1 MDLKRLLFKLFLFCA
16 VLMTGRSLFDC
27 GMPARADLLP
37 EPPEFRRVLI
47 LFPAEAGPRAQEEF
61 MEGLAEVRDQHEAE
75 YRELMRKWR
84 ETEPERK
91 VRKQAELD
99 RIAEQFGENW
109 WEDIEDPDVF
119 SMLPEERE
127 MMYVHPSFLNE
138 TEVIPVRVENSFH
151 SSVVL
156 PDDEFRKLYEAKGR
170 YSAVIVVASD
180 EIAKSI
186 ANLLDGDY
194 DIDFKTKNLNG
205 ELAVVFAGVS
215 SFDEKLRIYTDT
227 RDSERKELNSFAIVH
242 PADPWPNVD
251 LALRVFPNTKKIVL
265 LASRMNWDEK
275 KEAALRDM
283 LGPGK
288 TLKTVLLPDS
298 VTPSDFVPGD
308 YSQTMRQ
315 QYPSLAEVPGK
326 EIEAFR
332 AAVQA
337 EAQPDTVIVSLSSF
351 EWGIDPV
358 EWLPA
363 DFDACPIF
371 ADTPPTRK
379 NAVGGFCRSMKKLAV
394 QVGDLLEELEKAP
407 LEASRQNIP
416 MTIPESDDLW
426 INEAAQKR
434 YRLDRLDDFQE
445 NMIVAN
451 TTTKKAPRMRVYPTW
466 TKKRIFA
473 LLAAN
478 AAVLGGLALIT
489 LLSIRARRRRRN
501 LAEKIYESLPVR
513 VLVTDRE
520 GRIIDYHM
528 QYGEMEQTIEI
539 PWRNINSVPWL
550 QDIDAGKAVREA
562 FDTGRTIVREYEIDG
577 ERRVV
582 VLSSTPSDVFGR
594 AAVIAVSSDT
604 PQNKSQ
610 A

>member
-1 MDLKRLLFKLFLFCA
+1 MKRLLFKLFLFCA
-16 VLMTGRSLFDC
+16 VLMAGRSLFDC

-37 EPPEFRRVLI
+37 EPLHFKRILI

-61 MEGLAEVRDQHEAE
+61 LTGLAEVRDQHEAE

-91 VRKQAELD
+91 VRKQAKLD

-180 EIAKSI
+180 VIASSI

-194 DIDFKTKNLNG
+194 DINFKTKNLNG

-227 RDSERKELNSFAIVH
+227 RDSERKELNNFAIVH

-251 LALRVFPNTKKIVL
+251 LALRAFPNTKKVVL
-265 LASRMNWDEK
+265 LASRVNWDEK
-275 KEAALRDM
+275 KEAALRDK

-288 TLKTVLLPDS
+288 MLKSFLLPDS
-298 VTPSDFVPGD
+298 VTPSDSVPGD
-308 YSQTMRQ
+308 YSQVMRQ
-315 QYPSLAEVPGK
+315 QYPSLGEVPGA

-337 EAQPDTVIVSLSSF
+337 EMQPDTVIVSLSSF
-351 EWGIDPV
+351 EWGLDPV

-363 DFDACPIF
+363 DFDACPVF

-394 QVGDLLEELEKAP
+394 QAGDLLEELGKAP
-407 LEASRQNIP
+407 LEASRQNLP
-416 MTIPESDDLW
+416 MTIPESDELW
-426 INEAAQKR
+426 LNEAALKR
-434 YRLDRLDDFQE
+434 YGLNLSDFPE
-445 NMIVAN
+445 NGVLAN
-451 TTTKKAPRMRVYPTW
+451 TATKKAPRIRVYQTW
-466 TKKRIFA
+466 TRKRIFA
-473 LLAAN
+473 LLVAN
-478 AAVLGGLALIT
+478 AAVLGGLALVT
-489 LLSIRARRRRRN
+489 LLSIRARRRRRV

-528 QYGEMEQTIEI
+528 QYGEMTQTGEI

-562 FDTGRTIVREYEIDG
+562 FDTGRTIIREYEIDG

-594 AAVIAVSSDT
+594 AAVIAVSSDM
-604 PQNKSQ
+604 PKSV
-610 A
+610 

>member
-1 MDLKRLLFKLFLFCA
+1 MDLKRLLFKLFLFFA
-16 VLMTGRSLFDC
+16 VLMTGRTVFDC

-37 EPPEFRRVLI
+37 EPLEFRRVLI

-61 MEGLAEVRDQHEAE
+61 MAGLAEVRDRHEAE

-99 RIAEQFGENW
+99 KLVERFGENW
-109 WEDIEDPDVF
+109 WEEWEDPGVF

-127 MMYVHPSFLNE
+127 MMYVHPSFLYE
-138 TEVIPVRVENSFH
+138 TEVFPVRIENSFH

-156 PDDEFRKLYEAKGR
+156 SGDAFSKLYEAKGQ

-194 DIDFKTKNLNG
+194 DINFKTKNLND

-215 SFDEKLRIYTDT
+215 SFDEKKLRTYTDT
-227 RDSERKELNSFAIVH
+227 RDSERKELNNFAIVH

-251 LALRVFPNTKKIVL
+251 LALRVFPKTKKVVL
-265 LASRMNWDEK
+265 LASRMNWNEK

-308 YSQTMRQ
+308 YSRTMRQ
-315 QYPSLAEVPGK
+315 QYPALAEVPGR

-332 AAVQA
+332 TAVQA
-337 EAQPDTVIVSLSSF
+337 EIQPDTVIVSLSSF

-394 QVGDLLEELEKAP
+394 QVGDLLEELGKAP
-407 LEASRQNIP
+407 LQSSRKSIP
-416 MTIPESDDLW
+416 TTIPESDDLW
-426 INEAAQKR
+426 INEAAQKH
-434 YRLDRLDDFQE
+434 YHIDLLSDFPE
-445 NMIVAN
+445 NVIVAN
-451 TTTKKAPRMRVYPTW
+451 TTTKKAPQIRVYRTW

-478 AAVLGGLALIT
+478 AAVLFVLTAAT
-489 LLSIRARRRRRN
+489 LLSIRARRRRRV
-501 LAEKIYESLPVR
+501 LSEKIYESLPVR

-528 QYGEMEQTIEI
+528 QYGEMTQTGEI

-562 FDTGRTIVREYEIDG
+562 FDTGRTIIREFEVDG

-594 AAVIAVSSDT
+594 AAVVAVSSDT
-604 PQNKSQ
+604 PKSV
-610 A
+610 

>member
-1 MDLKRLLFKLFLFCA
+1 MKRLLFKLFLFCA
-16 VLMTGRSLFDC
+16 ALMTGRSLFDC
-27 GMPARADLLP
+27 GMPARADMLP
-37 EPPEFRRVLI
+37 EPPEFKRVLI
-47 LFPAEAGPRAQEEF
+47 LFPAEAGPAAQEEF
-61 MEGLAEVRDQHEAE
+61 MAGLKEVREQHEAE

-91 VRKQAELD
+91 VRKQAKLD

-151 SSVVL
+151 SSMVL
-156 PDDEFRKLYEAKGR
+156 PDDAFSKLYEAKGQ

-180 EIAKSI
+180 EIAKTI

-194 DIDFKTKNLNG
+194 DINFKTKNLNG

-215 SFDEKLRIYTDT
+215 SFDEKLRRYTDT
-227 RDSERKELNSFAIVH
+227 RDSTRMELNNFAIVH

-251 LALRVFPNTKKIVL
+251 LALRAFPNTKKIVL

-275 KEAALRDM
+275 KEAALRDL

-308 YSQTMRQ
+308 YSRTMRQ

-332 AAVQA
+332 TAVQT
-337 EAQPDTVIVSLSSF
+337 EIQPDTVIVSLSSF

-358 EWLPA
+358 EWLSA

-379 NAVGGFCRSMKKLAV
+379 NAVGGFCRSMKKLAG
-394 QVGDLLEELEKAP
+394 QVGDLLEELGKAP

-416 MTIPESDDLW
+416 TTIPESDELW
-426 INEAAQKR
+426 LNEAALKR
-434 YRLDRLDDFQE
+434 YGLKLSAFPE
-445 NMIVAN
+445 SGVLAN
-451 TTTKKAPRMRVYPTW
+451 TTTNKAPRMRVYPTW

-528 QYGEMEQTIEI
+528 QYGEVEQKGELL
-539 PWRNINSVPWL
+539 WKNINEVPWL
-550 QDIDAGKAVREA
+550 RDVGMDAAVREA
-562 FDTGRTIVREYEIDG
+562 FDTGKTVVREFLIDG
-577 ERRVV
+577 ERRAV
-582 VLSSTPSDVFGR
+582 VLSGIPSDVLGR
-594 AAVIAVSSDT
+594 AAVVAVSSDS
-604 PQNKSQ
+604 PQNKPQ